1 MGNCCLHG
9 LDYREL
15 VPVQEAAGDRGERQI
30 YNLENVVGCLGKK
43 LASSNSSQSWQRVNF
58 YMPRIVV
65 GALLS
70 KNSSSGSNYNNING
84 NELESCTCCQPWSRC
99 FTNAPM
105 CEATF
110 HLTEGAVGFKEVN
123 SHLQG

>member
-1 MGNCCLHG
+1 MG

-58 YMPRIVV
+58 YIPRIVV

-70 KNSSSGSNYNNING
+70 KNRSSGKNYNNINS
-84 NELESCTCCQPWSRC
+84 NELILSLALAIGRISTRNH
-99 FTNAPM
+99 FY
-105 CEATF
+105 TF
-110 HLTEGAVGFKEVN
+110 VHLLPE
-123 SHLQG
+123 L